1 MVGNIEIGV
10 CFVDRVIYLV
20 VSILLMSAGGLV
32 GIGCG
37 QFNILG
43 CVQEI
48 MVQSTYSKYVC
59 NSSI

>member
-48 MVQSTYSKYVC
+48 MVQST
-59 NSSI
+59 